1 LFEARSPSLRGT
13 WEDKLELQ
21 ETGWDNLTLIKMGQD
36 NTEIRMCPILQH

>member
-1 LFEARSPSLRGT
+1 MRSLSLRGT

-21 ETGWDNLTLIKMGQD
+21 EIGSDNLTLIKLDQD